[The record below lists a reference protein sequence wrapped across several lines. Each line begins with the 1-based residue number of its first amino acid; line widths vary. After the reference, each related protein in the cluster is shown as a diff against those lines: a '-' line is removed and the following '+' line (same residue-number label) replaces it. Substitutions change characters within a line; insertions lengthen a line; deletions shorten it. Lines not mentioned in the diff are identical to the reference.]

1 LPKETESYSS
11 ANHNKKEVA
20 GKEKL
25 QNGNEKK
32 KIIIMKQ
39 RQCRRFKV
47 SVLLH
52 PRSEIAQFDNWQRV
66 KPKLTAG
73 VQVNYR

>member
-1 LPKETESYSS
+1 M
-11 ANHNKKEVA
+11 
-20 GKEKL
+20 
-25 QNGNEKK
+25 
-32 KIIIMKQ
+32 MKQ